1 MDLEDILQ
9 SRNKQIAECEYY
21 IEILIKEY
29 NNLNDYNELKNL
41 LQSKKFLLTSL
52 NMQDFKNL
60 PKILK
65 DIDNEIYV
73 YSNIIR
79 SNIKDEKELKK
90 FNSNFGSLV
99 TKDDKFEY
107 IDIIKFII
115 NNNFLATVGF
125 MFIGTF
131 IFICYFIS
139 IEYFPILNKESFLY
153 ILIILFSVAIINIS
167 ILVIMPIFIQ
177 LILKQE
183 FQKKYLS
190 KSQTLRIGIFLV
202 FGTALCFGFFMTDN
216 TILKITSIILILIS
230 AILISC
236 EVYDTEAKAIFILK
250 KSLYMLLII
259 FVIFLLLII
268 IIFILIY
275 GSYISIM
282 KNEDNAKMII
292 FLIFIYLFIIIIN
305 IFQIKGR
312 KKISL
317 VFYII
322 IVLVSSAFFSSDAMK
337 RLHLGNY
344 TPDVLILKPEAKAII
359 PSDFPFLNNT
369 LKKPKILSNIG
380 DEYYIELKTTPN
392 KTLRLS
398 IPKNL
403 VLSEQNEVE
412 EKPNETKDTK
422 EQSKPEE
429 KISQKTSQ

>member
-1 MDLEDILQ
+1 MDLKDILQ
-9 SRNKQIAECEYY
+9 SRNKQIDECEYY

-73 YSNIIR
+73 YSNILR

-99 TKDDKFEY
+99 IKDDKFEY

-250 KSLYMLLII
+250 KSLYMLIII

-292 FLIFIYLFIIIIN
+292 FLIFIYLFIIIN

-344 TPDVLILKPEAKAII
+344 TPDVLILKPEAKDII
-359 PSDFPFLNNT
+359 PSNFPYSNNT

-380 DEYYIELKTTPN
+380 DEYYIELETKDN

-403 VLSEQNEVE
+403 VLSEQNKVE
-412 EKPNETKDTK
+412 EKPKETKDTT
-422 EQSKPEE
+422 KPSEPKE
-429 KISQKTSQ
+429 KISQ